1 MTGRLCGAIFRTF
14 TGLALLGLMN
24 CGSNPQPIQV
34 SVTSGSGQSALP
46 NAAFSAPLVATVTK
60 GGKPVVGAQVTFAG
74 PASGATGIF
83 VNGTASDSATTDAT
97 GAATSSTFSA
107 NSTPGSYVV
116 KVSVAGATASA
127 SFGLTNIAATYF
139 SFYLSGLETINN
151 TKGPNFYACVGSVA
165 IDGKGNV
172 VAGEQD
178 YNDGFG
184 LTSPQPN
191 GDAITGGSLAVD
203 ASGQGT
209 LTLVTNNTA
218 LGASGKEIMGVQFV
232 NAKHALIVQF
242 DGSATSSGSMDTQ
255 LLPSAISGGF
265 AFTLSGVDP
274 TYSGIGY
281 GGVFSANNSAINGT
295 SDVNDGVAAALGEAF
310 SGALTPADNFGRG
323 QFTGVNIDG
332 FTMSL
337 NYYIVGPGV
346 MRIINV
352 NTTDSAIGS
361 AFAQGTNSTA
371 ASDASLATSVFG
383 VEPNS
388 WGFSLY
394 AAVGVLKPNSAN
406 GTFTGVADGN
416 EEGTIVSASSIGGT
430 YTIGSNGYGSLSIT
444 NAGLA
449 DFTSF
454 GVYATDPNLNL
465 LDANNPDG
473 GGGALVLELDPKL
486 AGGTGILIPQADPA
500 TSSFANTYA
509 FGANVYDHLSASGW
523 EFDHIGQGSVTAGI
537 FSGTGLVN
545 DAFGAF
551 SSTSASYKAVP
562 FTGTATADAQNPGR
576 YTIAPLDCTPISGSP
591 TAFSVILYQA
601 SDSALF
607 WMNEDQLSL
616 SLGTLQSTAMP
627 ALRAERANTQALRAQ
642 FGH

>member
-1 MTGRLCGAIFRTF
+1 MPHNTLGTALADDRRLRTTASKTERKNTMTGRLWGAIFRTF

-46 NAAFSAPLVATVTK
+46 NAAFSAPLVATVTR

-74 PASGATGIF
+74 PASGATGTF

-97 GAATSSTFSA
+97 GAATSSAFSA

-116 KVSVAGATASA
+116 KVSVAGAGASA

-346 MRIINV
+346 IRIIDV

-361 AFAQGTNSTA
+361 AFAQGTNSTG

-430 YTIGSNGYGSLSIT
+430 YTIGRNGYGSLSIT

-500 TSSFANTYA
+500 TSSFANSYA
-509 FGANVYDHLSASGW
+509 FGANVYDHLSAS
-523 EFDHIGQGSVTAGI
+523 
-537 FSGTGLVN
+537 
-545 DAFGAF
+545 
-551 SSTSASYKAVP
+551 
-562 FTGTATADAQNPGR
+562 
-576 YTIAPLDCTPISGSP
+576 
-591 TAFSVILYQA
+591 
-601 SDSALF
+601 
-607 WMNEDQLSL
+607 
-616 SLGTLQSTAMP
+616 
-627 ALRAERANTQALRAQ
+627 
-642 FGH
+642 

>member
-1 MTGRLCGAIFRTF
+1 MTRRLRVGIVMTF
-14 TGLALLGLMN
+14 TWLALLGLIN
-24 CGSNPQPIQV
+24 CASNSQPLQI
-34 SVTSGSGQSALP
+34 SVKSGSGQSALP
-46 NAAFSAPLVATVTK
+46 NAAFSAPLVATVTR
-60 GGKPVVGAQVTFAG
+60 GGKPVEGAQVTFAG
-74 PASGATGIF
+74 PASGATGTF
-83 VNGTASDSATTDAT
+83 ANETATDTATTDAT
-97 GAATSSTFSA
+97 GVATSSTFTA
-107 NSTPGSYVV
+107 NSIPGSYVV
-116 KVSVAGATASA
+116 KVSAAGAGGSA
-127 SFGLTNIAATYF
+127 SFDLSNIAATYF

-165 IDGKGNV
+165 IDVNGKV
-172 VAGEQD
+172 VAGKQD

-184 LTSPQPN
+184 ITSPQPA

-203 ASGQGT
+203 GSGQGT
-209 LTLVTNNTA
+209 LTLVTSNVA
-218 LGASGKEIMGVQFV
+218 LGASGNEIIGVQFV

-242 DGSATSSGSMDTQ
+242 DGSATSSGSMDAQ
-255 LLPSAISGGF
+255 VLPSAITGGF

-281 GGVFSANNSAINGT
+281 GGVFSAGNNAINGT
-295 SDVNDGVAAALGEAF
+295 SDVNDGTAAALGEAF
-310 SGALTPADNFGRG
+310 SGAFTPADNFGRG

-332 FTMSL
+332 FPMSL

-346 MRIINV
+346 IRIIDV

-361 AFAQGTNSTA
+361 AFGQGTNSTG
-371 ASDASLATSVFG
+371 ASDSSLANSVFA

-394 AAVGVLKPNSAN
+394 AAVGMLKPNSAN
-406 GTFTGVADGN
+406 GTFAGIADSS
-416 EEGTIVSASSIGGT
+416 EEGVIVSASSIGGP
-430 YTIGSNGYGSLSIT
+430 YTIGSNGYGSLSIK

-465 LDANNPDG
+465 LDVNNPAG

-486 AGGTGILIPQADPA
+486 AGGTGILIPQTDTA
-500 TSSFANTYA
+500 TSSFASTYA

-523 EFDHIGQGSVTAGI
+523 EFDHIGRGSVTAGI

-551 SSTSASYKAVP
+551 SSTPASYKSVP
-562 FTGTATADAQNPGR
+562 FTGTATPDAKNPGR

-591 TAFSVILYQA
+591 TAFSMALYQA
-601 SDSALF
+601 SDSTLF

-616 SLGTLQSTAMP
+616 SLGTLQRTSMP
-627 ALRAERANTQALRAQ
+627 ALGAKRAHIEKQLAFA
-642 FGH
+642 H

>member
-1 MTGRLCGAIFRTF
+1 MTGRLCVGIVMTF
-14 TGLALLGLMN
+14 TGLALLGLLN
-24 CGSNPQPIQV
+24 CGSNSQPLQI
-34 SVTSGSGQSALP
+34 SVKSGSGQSALP

-60 GGKPVVGAQVTFAG
+60 GGKPVAGAQVTFAG
-74 PASGATGIF
+74 PASGATGTF
-83 VNGTASDSATTDAT
+83 ANGTASDNATTDAT
-97 GAATSSTFSA
+97 GVATSGTFAA

-116 KVSVAGATASA
+116 KVNVAGAATSA
-127 SFGLTNIAATYF
+127 SFELTNIAATYF

-165 IDGKGNV
+165 IDANGKV
-172 VAGEQD
+172 VAGKQD

-184 LTSPQPN
+184 LTSPQPS
-191 GDAITGGSLAVD
+191 GDAITGGALAVD

-209 LTLVTNNTA
+209 LTLVTDNIA
-218 LGASGKEIMGVQFV
+218 LGTSGNETLGVQFV

-242 DGSATSSGSMDTQ
+242 DGSATSSGSMDMQ

-295 SDVNDGVAAALGEAF
+295 SDVNDGIAAAPGEAF
-310 SGALTPADNFGRG
+310 SGALTPPDNFGRG

-332 FTMSL
+332 FTISL
-337 NYYIVGPGV
+337 DYYIVGPGV
-346 MRIINV
+346 IRIIDV

-361 AFAQGTNSTA
+361 AFGQGTNSTG
-371 ASDASLATSVFG
+371 ASEASIANSVFG

-394 AAVGVLKPNSAN
+394 AAVGALKPNAAN
-406 GTFTGVADGN
+406 GTFTGVADSN
-416 EEGTIVSASSIGGT
+416 EEGTIVRASPIGGT
-430 YTIGSNGYGSLSIT
+430 YTIGSNGYGGISIT

-465 LDANNPDG
+465 LDPNNPVG
-473 GGGALVLELDPKL
+473 GGGALLLALDPKL
-486 AGGTGILIPQADPA
+486 AGGTGILIPQTDTA
-500 TSSFANTYA
+500 TSSFANAYA

-523 EFDHIGQGSVTAGI
+523 EFDQIGQGSVTAGI

-551 SSTSASYKAVP
+551 SSTSASYKTVP

-616 SLGTLQSTAMP
+616 SLGTLQRTAMP
-627 ALRAERANTQALRAQ
+627 ALGAKRANIQKLRAQ